1 MSVATGTE
9 RKLTVL
15 NPEGYPPQVDARGMA
30 APVDGL
36 RGKKVFLVDIGFE
49 NSDNFIRQ
57 LHGWLAD
64 HEPEIHTEIVRW
76 RDQHQPDPELCA
88 KVAAE
93 GDAAIIGVG
102 T

>member
-1 MSVATGTE
+1 VSVVATTE

-15 NPEGYPPQVDARGMA
+15 NPEGYPPYVDARGMA
-30 APVDGL
+30 PALETLQGRTL
-36 RGKKVFLVDIGFE
+36 FLVDIGFE

-57 LHGWLAD
+57 LHGWFD
-64 HEPEIHTEIVRW
+64 EHEPGIRTEVARW
-76 RDQHQPDPELCA
+76 RDQHQPDPELCERI
-88 KVAAE
+88 AAE

>member
-1 MSVATGTE
+1 
-9 RKLTVL
+9 
-15 NPEGYPPQVDARGMA
+15 MA
-30 APVDGL
+30 PSLDSL
-36 RGKKVFLVDIGFE
+36 EGKKLFLVDIGFE

-57 LHGWLAD
+57 LHGWLEE
-64 HEPEIHTEIVRW
+64 HEPGIRTEVVRW
-76 RDQHQPDPELCA
+76 RDQHQPDPELCE

>member
-1 MSVATGTE
+1 MSGKV
-9 RKLTVL
+9 TVL
-15 NPEGYPPQVDARGMA
+15 NPEGYPPKVTANGMA
-30 APVDGL
+30 PGL
-36 RGKKVFLVDIGFE
+36 DSLEGKTLFLVDVGFE

-64 HEPEIHTEIVRW
+64 HEPGVQTKVVRW
-76 RDQHQPDPELCA
+76 RDQHAPDPELCEQIR
-88 KVAAE
+88 AE